1 MMRAVIDI
9 ETTGLNPLEDKIIA
23 IGIYNLENGEIKILF
38 GEEKDILKDFWGYIE
53 ENDIEQLIGFNLKF
67 DWTFLKLRSLKHR
80 IKIKYFENYSQRKD
94 LRQILNSDRYSRGR
108 LKDYANFFEI
118 PTDNIDGSEIPNL
131 YKMYL
136 DGIEKA
142 KGDIIN
148 HLKEDLRITK
158 EIYQILTN
166 LGLINE

>member
-53 ENDIEQLIGFNLKF
+53 ENDIEQLIGSNLKF

-80 IKIKYFENYSQRKD
+80 IKIKYFEN
-94 LRQILNSDRYSRGR
+94 
-108 LKDYANFFEI
+108 
-118 PTDNIDGSEIPNL
+118 
-131 YKMYL
+131 
-136 DGIEKA
+136 
-142 KGDIIN
+142 
-148 HLKEDLRITK
+148 
-158 EIYQILTN
+158 
-166 LGLINE
+166 

>member
-1 MMRAVIDI
+1 
-9 ETTGLNPLEDKIIA
+9 
-23 IGIYNLENGEIKILF
+23 
-38 GEEKDILKDFWGYIE
+38 
-53 ENDIEQLIGFNLKF
+53 
-67 DWTFLKLRSLKHR
+67 
-80 IKIKYFENYSQRKD
+80 
-94 LRQILNSDRYSRGR
+94 
-108 LKDYANFFEI
+108 
-118 PTDNIDGSEIPNL
+118 
-131 YKMYL
+131 MYL